1 MNYVLYPF
9 MEEAMIKTFVQEAAA
24 LASLA
29 LFVSM
34 IAVWT
39 QVLGNL

>member
-1 MNYVLYPF
+1 MFFGRKAVVK
-9 MEEAMIKTFVQEAAA
+9 AVIQEAAA
-24 LASLA
+24 LTSLV
-29 LFVSM
+29 LFAGM

>member
-1 MNYVLYPF
+1 MVK
-9 MEEAMIKTFVQEAAA
+9 AVSQEAAA
-24 LASLA
+24 LTA
-29 LFVSM
+29 LVLFSGM

>member
-1 MNYVLYPF
+1 MFSIRSGERLMVK
-9 MEEAMIKTFVQEAAA
+9 AVIQEAAA
-24 LASLA
+24 LTSLV
-29 LFVSM
+29 LFAGM

>member
-1 MNYVLYPF
+1 MFSLCSK
-9 MEEAMIKTFVQEAAA
+9 EGSMIKPVIQEAAA
-24 LASLA
+24 LTSLV
-29 LFVSM
+29 LFAGM

>member
-1 MNYVLYPF
+1 MF
-9 MEEAMIKTFVQEAAA
+9 QAKREETMLKAVMQEAAA
-24 LASLA
+24 LTSLV
-29 LFVSM
+29 LFAGM